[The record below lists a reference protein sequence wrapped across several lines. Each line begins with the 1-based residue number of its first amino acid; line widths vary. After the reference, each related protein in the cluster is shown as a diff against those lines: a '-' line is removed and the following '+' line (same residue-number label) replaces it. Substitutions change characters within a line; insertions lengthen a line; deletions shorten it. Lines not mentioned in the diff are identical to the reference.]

1 MVSLLI
7 ARDLQ
12 LDIKK
17 TFFTVSEN
25 AATTAGTTAYLK
37 PGQRLRIIDLLHGL
51 MLPSGNDAAVTLA
64 ENFGDRLKQIRVV
77 RNATAS
83 TNKAIVQTASPLKLR
98 DSRMEVVPPEQ

>member
-1 MVSLLI
+1 MRGKVLYYKGDQEVREIASLTKIMTAIVSLQL

-17 TFFTVSEN
+17 TYFIVSEN
-25 AATTAGTTAYLK
+25 AATTPGTTAYLK
-37 PGQRLRIIDLLHGL
+37 ADQRIKILDLLHAL

-77 RNATAS
+77 RN
-83 TNKAIVQTASPLKLR
+83 NN
-98 DSRMEVVPPEQ
+98 MG